1 MRIWSSFKLAIVL
14 LTSLS
19 AASFAGQR
27 EAEKALRSGNYAKAL
42 AEFEELANRG
52 DAGAQAMLGKM
63 YARGQGVATNHSKA
77 AELFRSA
84 AQQGDAEGAYQ
95 LGIFYQNGVGVGAHA
110 DKAEAA
116 KWLRQAA
123 GKGHPRAAY
132 MLATM
137 LLKGDGLPK
146 AHDEGMSLM
155 NQARR
160 GQDMDAALYQRNQ
173 LDALGDQMKVR
184 FEGGFGDSM
193 ETAVRI
199 QGPEGKQDGATAQRR
214 FVETFFPGWHNYKQ
228 SLLPKGSRHFDAF
241 EMTGPNG
248 DKQTVFFDVTNWYGE
263 AGK

>member
-1 MRIWSSFKLAIVL
+1 MRVRSSFNLAIVFL
-14 LTSLS
+14 LSLS

-77 AELFRSA
+77 ADLFRRA
-84 AQQGDAEGAYQ
+84 ALQGDAEGAFQ
-95 LGIFYQNGVGVGAHA
+95 LGVFYQNGVGVGTQA

-132 MLATM
+132 MLAGM

-146 AHDEGMSLM
+146 SQDEGMALM

-160 GQDMDAALYQRNQ
+160 GQDMDAALYQRNL

-184 FEGGFGDSM
+184 FEGGFGDSI

-199 QGPEGKQDGATAQRR
+199 QGPEGKQDGAVVQRK
-214 FVETFFPGWHNYKQ
+214 FVETFFPGWQNYKQ
-228 SLLPKGSRHFDAF
+228 SLLPKGSRHIDAY
-241 EMTGPNG
+241 EMTSPNG
-248 DKQTVFFDVTNWYGE
+248 ERETVYFDVTNWYGE
-263 AGK
+263 TAR

>member
-1 MRIWSSFKLAIVL
+1 MRIWSSFNLAVVL

-19 AASFAGQR
+19 AASLAGQR
-27 EAEKALRSGNYAKAL
+27 EAERALKSGNYAKAL

-77 AELFRSA
+77 AELFRRA
-84 AQQGDAEGAYQ
+84 ALQGDAEGAFQ
-95 LGIFYQNGVGVGAHA
+95 LGVFYQNGVGVGAHA

-116 KWLRQAA
+116 KWLRQSA

-132 MLATM
+132 TLALM
-137 LLKGDGLPK
+137 LLKGDGLPRS
-146 AHDEGMSLM
+146 HDEGMVLM

-173 LDALGDQMKVR
+173 LDALGDQLKVR
-184 FEGGFGDSM
+184 FEGGFGDGM

-199 QGPEGKQDGATAQRR
+199 QGPEGKQDGAAIQRR
-214 FVETFFPGWHNYKQ
+214 FVETFFPGWQNYKQ
-228 SLLPKGSRHFDAF
+228 SLLSQDSKHIDAY

-248 DKQTVFFDVTNWYGE
+248 ERETVYFDVTNWYGGT
-263 AGK
+263 AK